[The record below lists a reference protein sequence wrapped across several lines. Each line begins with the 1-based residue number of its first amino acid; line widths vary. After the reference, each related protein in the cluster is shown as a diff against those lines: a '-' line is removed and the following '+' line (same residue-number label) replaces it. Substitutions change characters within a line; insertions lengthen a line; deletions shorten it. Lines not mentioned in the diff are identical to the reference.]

1 MEAVPLGFLVP
12 LTSSRVSDTGRE
24 RTVLLRFVQRLEVKT
39 ELSRPHTPATQDT
52 CMAPRSPVA
61 WPLG

>member
-1 MEAVPLGFLVP
+1 MPLGFLVP

-39 ELSRPHTPATQDT
+39 ELSRPHTLATQGT
-52 CMAPRSPVA
+52 RTAPRSPVA
-61 WPLG
+61 RPLG